1 MHIIKEK
8 LQKQE
13 GNNNMSIKY
22 TEDTQSNLDHINELL
37 ESLQVIAADK
47 TIHQLSFSIGKF
59 HAINPNVVFSGNCN
73 AGVYRYGDPQDY
85 EQLKMKV
92 KEYAEL
98 FKGDGEEMPEM
109 NIDTREL
116 YLHVLNTLLEA
127 ENALRML
134 KSVVSIRY
142 STNSSLLDTLK
153 KDRTSWEESRSRH
166 YETL

>member
-8 LQKQE
+8 SQKQE

-37 ESLQVIAADK
+37 ESLQAIAADK

-59 HAINPNVVFSGNCN
+59 HAINPNIVFSGNCN

-85 EQLKMKV
+85 EQLKKEV
-92 KEYAEL
+92 KEHAEL
-98 FKGDGEEMPEM
+98 FRIDGEEMPEM
-109 NIDTREL
+109 NIDMREL
-116 YLHVLNTLLEA
+116 YIYALNTLLEA
-127 ENALRML
+127 ENALKKL
-134 KSVVSIRY
+134 SSVVSIRY
-142 STNSSLLDTLK
+142 SSNSSLIDTLK
-153 KDRTSWEESRSRH
+153 KDRGEWGKSKN